1 MEFTTFT
8 SSIKPSFWTK
18 YTELKLDIDKL
29 NVNDR
34 KIWGYYTNVKMLSK
48 SIIEVDSTSFNK

>member
-8 SSIKPSFWTK
+8 SSIKPSFWNK

-29 NVNDR
+29 DVKER
-34 KIWGYYTNVKMLSK
+34 MIWGYFSNVRTLSK
-48 SIIEVDSTSFNK
+48 SILEVDSTSFNR